1 MPLVASAKFPRK
13 LACLDAKSLPS
24 MLKAKGR
31 AASAWAA
38 DHGFKAQP
46 GRALVFPEGKS
57 GGIEGAVIGSRD
69 PFRDGALAA
78 SMPPM
83 VWERVGKGAADKAV
97 MESFALGFLMQQ
109 YRFDR
114 FRTKKPRDPEARLLV
129 RDGALRKR
137 AEAINS
143 GITLGRDLIN
153 LPANHL
159 TPEGLEGEARRLSR
173 SFGARIRVVK
183 GKALEKGFPA
193 IDVVGRSAEVP
204 PRLIDIRWG
213 ASGPAVTIVGKGVT
227 FDSGGLDLKPAGA
240 MEIMKKDMGGSGI
253 ALGLARA
260 IMGLG
265 LKLRLRVLVPA
276 AENAV
281 SARSFRPLDVIETR
295 AGIPVEVGNTDAEG
309 RLLLADALHLATEES
324 PDLLIDFATLTGAA
338 RVAVGSELPA
348 LFCNDDGLSS
358 RFVKVAEKAGDPIW
372 PMPLHSGYERYLDA
386 GHVALSSTGASR
398 YGGAITAALF
408 LQRFLKKP
416 VSWAHID
423 VMAWNLAPRPGH
435 PRGGEAMGLR
445 AALALIEDLLG
456 KSSGR

>member
-1 MPLVASAKFPRK
+1 MPLAASNKSPRK
-13 LACLDAKSLPS
+13 LHCLDAKSLAPA
-24 MLKAKGR
+24 LKAMGG
-31 AASAWAA
+31 AASSWAA

-46 GRALVFPEGKS
+46 GRALVFPDGGT
-57 GGIEGAVIGSRD
+57 GGIKSAVIGSRD

-78 SMPPM
+78 GLPPV
-83 VWERVGKGAADKAV
+83 VWERAGKGAADKAA

-114 FRTKKPRDPEARLLV
+114 FRAKRPRTPEASLLV
-129 RDGALRKR
+129 RDAALRKR
-137 AEAINS
+137 VEAINA

-159 TPEGLEGEARRLSR
+159 TPAGLEREARRLAKT
-173 SFGARIRVVK
+173 FGAKISVIK

-213 ASGPAVTIVGKGVT
+213 GRGPAVTIIGKGVT

-260 IMGLG
+260 VMGLG
-265 LKLRLRVLVPA
+265 LKIRLRVLVPA

-324 PDLLIDFATLTGAA
+324 PDLLVDFATLTGAA

-348 LFCNDDGLSS
+348 LFCNDDRLSS
-358 RFVKVAEKAGDPIW
+358 RFTKAAEKAGDPLW
-372 PMPLHSGYERYLDA
+372 PMPLHGDYERHLDA
-386 GHVALSSTGASR
+386 GHVALSSTGTSR
-398 YGGAITAALF
+398 FGGAITAALF
-408 LQRFLKKP
+408 LQRFLRKP
-416 VSWAHID
+416 VPWAHID

-445 AALALIEDLLG
+445 AALALVEELAG
-456 KSSGR
+456 TGSRK